1 MIQSTLQ
8 RVARVGHR
16 HQSINNFPIVACFR
30 RNNIQIT
37 TKSCYSMASAA
48 ACRTTRNVST
58 DTNSASKTSGNIRP
72 DEILNQCSELYDTI
86 TDLNEKLGGVAIPTS
101 SPHTRYVGVDS
112 KEKLC
117 SWPITCNYADL
128 TTQIFSKSFLYNNS
142 CNSQN
147 VFCILLPTSNKL
159 KRSLPFC
166 LLVGNHSS
174 GKSSFINYI
183 LQRDIQ
189 KAGVA
194 P

>member
-1 MIQSTLQ
+1 
-8 RVARVGHR
+8 
-16 HQSINNFPIVACFR
+16 
-30 RNNIQIT
+30 
-37 TKSCYSMASAA
+37 MASAA

-128 TTQIFSKSFLYNNS
+128 TTQIRRAFFIMIHVTHKMCF
-142 CNSQN
+142 
-147 VFCILLPTSNKL
+147 VFCYQ
-159 KRSLPFC
+159 
-166 LLVGNHSS
+166 HQ
-174 GKSSFINYI
+174 IN
-183 LQRDIQ
+183 
-189 KAGVA
+189 
-194 P
+194 